1 MPTSA
6 RSISTSKAP
15 PSNVHTVGARMARP
29 EPGAIYEGPVADAP
43 GSGRIYNPPLRCG
56 CRCVRSADCPGPGGW
71 RADVGIGPY
80 EAEPSNPG
88 GNRESVRAAIQAAP
102 TRKPGV

>member
-1 MPTSA
+1 MHPVPGGYII
-6 RSISTSKAP
+6 RP
-15 PSNVHTVGARMARP
+15 YGVDRGA
-29 EPGAIYEGPVADAP
+29 
-43 GSGRIYNPPLRCG
+43 SG
-56 CRCVRSADCPGPGGW
+56 SADCPGPGGW

-102 TRKPGV
+102 TRKPGVGP